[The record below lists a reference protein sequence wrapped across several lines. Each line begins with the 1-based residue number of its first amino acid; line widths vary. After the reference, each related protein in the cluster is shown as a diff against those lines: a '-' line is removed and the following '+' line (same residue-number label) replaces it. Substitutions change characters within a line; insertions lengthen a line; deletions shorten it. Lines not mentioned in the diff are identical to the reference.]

1 MDHGCLAL
9 LWLAVFLRFELIFN
23 DPICLWVEWTGGSVF
38 EFPLFREC
46 VNSLDEYCGSLSLI
60 TSHGLP

>member
-9 LWLAVFLRFELIFN
+9 LWLAVFLPFELIFN

-46 VNSLDEYCGSLSLI
+46 LNSLDGY
-60 TSHGLP
+60 